1 MRDSERSITQNTYGV
16 AVVLS
21 SLLCTYTQQYGDF
34 VQTDSLEQCTYA
46 AVQQIL
52 FKRSQEQTCCFTFWQ
67 VSEVLLWNDLF
78 FLHFLSTF
86 YCYANLA

>member
-1 MRDSERSITQNTYGV
+1 MRQFPQDAFTQYYFEKARMRDSERSITQNTYGV

-21 SLLCTYTQQYGDF
+21 SLLCTYTQQYDDF

-52 FKRSQEQTCCFTFWQ
+52 FKRSQEQTCCFTF
-67 VSEVLLWNDLF
+67 
-78 FLHFLSTF
+78 
-86 YCYANLA
+86 